1 MRRYSPLFAL
11 LLGGMTAPA
20 VAADPKVAVIAH
32 RGASGERP
40 EHTLEAYALAI
51 EQGADWI
58 EPDLVITSD
67 GVLVARHE
75 NEISETTDVGSR
87 PEYAGRRTTK
97 VIEGKSVVGW
107 FAEDFTL
114 AELKTLRARER
125 LPQLRPAS
133 AAYDR
138 QFQIATL
145 DEIAAL
151 VRDRGGKAGRPVGI
165 VAELKH
171 AAYFDSIG
179 LPLDRPLL
187 AALDGSLGQ
196 DKARVIVES
205 FEPGILRRLNR
216 ATEVR
221 LVQLLAEEGAP
232 ADSPGLTFEAMA
244 TPEGL
249 ARIRGYADGIGAA
262 KGLIIPR
269 GSGGA
274 SLPPTT
280 LVEDAKQA
288 GLLVFAWTF
297 RSENSFLP
305 TELRR
310 GEEPGARG
318 DAAAEYRM
326 FYKLG
331 VDGVFSDFPAEA
343 AAARG
348 E

>member
-1 MRRYSPLFAL
+1 
-11 LLGGMTAPA
+11 
-20 VAADPKVAVIAH
+20 VIAH

-58 EPDLVITSD
+58 EPDLVITRD

-75 NEISETTDVGSR
+75 NEISGTTDVASR
-87 PEYAGRRTTK
+87 PEFAGRRTVK
-97 VIEGKSVVGW
+97 VIDGQSVAGW
-107 FAEDFTL
+107 FVEDFTL

-125 LPQLRPAS
+125 LPQLRRES
-133 AAYDR
+133 AAHDGR
-138 QFQIATL
+138 FQIATL

-151 VRDRGGKAGRPVGI
+151 VLDRRGKLLRPIGI

-187 AALDGSLGQ
+187 AALDGAFGA
-196 DKARVIVES
+196 DKALVMIES

-216 ATEVR
+216 ATNVK
-221 LVQLLAEEGAP
+221 LVQLLADEGGP
-232 ADSPGLTFEAMA
+232 ADSSKLTYKSMA

-249 ARIRGYADGIGAA
+249 ARIRDYADGIGAA
-262 KGLIIPR
+262 KALIIPR
-269 GSGGA
+269 RPGGA

-280 LVEDAKQA
+280 LVEDAREA
-288 GLLVFAWTF
+288 GLFVFVWTF
-297 RSENSFLP
+297 RSENQFLP
-305 TELRR
+305 TELQR
-310 GEEPGARG
+310 GDDPAAHG
-318 DAAAEYRM
+318 DAAAEYRA

-331 VDGVFSDFPAEA
+331 VAGVFSDFPAQA
-343 AAARG
+343 VRARD

>member
-1 MRRYSPLFAL
+1 MQRLFLLFAL
-11 LLGGMTAPA
+11 LVCGMSAPA
-20 VAADPKVAVIAH
+20 SAADPTPAVIAH

-51 EQGADWI
+51 EQGADWV
-58 EPDLVITSD
+58 EPDLVITRD

-75 NEISETTDVGSR
+75 NEISETTDVATR
-87 PEYAGRRTTK
+87 PEFANRRTTK

-133 AAYDR
+133 AAHDGK
-138 QFQIATL
+138 FQIATL

-151 VRDRGGKAGRPVGI
+151 VRDHRGEAGRPIGI

-187 AALDGSLGQ
+187 AALDGPLGQ
-196 DKARVIVES
+196 EKALVIVES

-216 ATEVR
+216 TTEVR
-221 LVQLLAEEGAP
+221 LVQLLAEEGRP
-232 ADSPGLTFEAMA
+232 ADGKELSFRAMA

-269 GSGGA
+269 APGGA

-280 LVEDAKQA
+280 LVEDAKHA
-288 GLLVFAWTF
+288 GLFVFVWTF
-297 RSENSFLP
+297 RNENHFLP

-310 GEEPGARG
+310 GEDPAAHG

-331 VDGVFSDFPAEA
+331 VDGVFSDFPAQA
-343 AAARG
+343 VAARG
-348 E
+348 D

>member
-1 MRRYSPLFAL
+1 MRSRL
-11 LLGGMTAPA
+11 
-20 VAADPKVAVIAH
+20 
-32 RGASGERP
+32 
-40 EHTLEAYALAI
+40 

-97 VIEGKSVVGW
+97 VIEGKERRRLVV
-107 FAEDFTL
+107 EDFTL

-232 ADSPGLTFEAMA
+232 ADSPGLTFRAMA
-244 TPEGL
+244 TQEGL

-262 KGLIIPR
+262 KGLIVRAGPAALACRRPR
-269 GSGGA
+269 LWKMPSRPDCSCSCG
-274 SLPPTT
+274 
-280 LVEDAKQA
+280 
-288 GLLVFAWTF
+288 
-297 RSENSFLP
+297 RSA
-305 TELRR
+305 
-310 GEEPGARG
+310 ARTPS
-318 DAAAEYRM
+318 YRP
-326 FYKLG
+326 
-331 VDGVFSDFPAEA
+331 SC
-343 AAARG
+343 AAARTPPRG
-348 E
+348 GTRRPSIACSTNWASTACSATSQPKQRRPARSGGGQASAFFTRFWKLFLSFWILGGMMARQ

>member
-1 MRRYSPLFAL
+1 
-11 LLGGMTAPA
+11 
-20 VAADPKVAVIAH
+20 
-32 RGASGERP
+32 
-40 EHTLEAYALAI
+40 
-51 EQGADWI
+51 
-58 EPDLVITSD
+58 
-67 GVLVARHE
+67 
-75 NEISETTDVGSR
+75 
-87 PEYAGRRTTK
+87 
-97 VIEGKSVVGW
+97 
-107 FAEDFTL
+107 
-114 AELKTLRARER
+114 
-125 LPQLRPAS
+125 
-133 AAYDR
+133 
-138 QFQIATL
+138 
-145 DEIAAL
+145 
-151 VRDRGGKAGRPVGI
+151 
-165 VAELKH
+165 
-171 AAYFDSIG
+171 
-179 LPLDRPLL
+179 
-187 AALDGSLGQ
+187 
-196 DKARVIVES
+196 VIVES

>member
-1 MRRYSPLFAL
+1 MLRPFLLFAL
-11 LLGGMTAPA
+11 LLCGMSAPA
-20 VAADPKVAVIAH
+20 FAAEPKIAVIAH

-51 EQGADWI
+51 EQGADWV
-58 EPDLVITSD
+58 EPDLVITRD

-75 NEISETTDVGSR
+75 NEISETTDVATR
-87 PEYAGRRTTK
+87 PEFASRRTTK

-107 FAEDFTL
+107 FVEDFTL

-133 AAYDR
+133 AAYDGK
-138 QFQIATL
+138 FQIATL

-151 VRDRGGKAGRPVGI
+151 VSERRGAAGRPIGI

-187 AALDGSLGQ
+187 AALDGALGQ
-196 DKARVIVES
+196 DKAMVIVES
-205 FEPGILRRLNR
+205 FEPGIVRRLNR
-216 ATEVR
+216 TSEVR
-221 LVQLLAEEGAP
+221 LVQLLAEEGGP
-232 ADSPGLTFEAMA
+232 ADSKDLTFRAMA
-244 TPEGL
+244 APEGL
-249 ARIRGYADGIGAA
+249 ARIRDYADGIGAA

-269 GSGGA
+269 APGGA
-274 SLPPTT
+274 SLKPTT
-280 LVEDAKQA
+280 LVEDARAA
-288 GLLVFAWTF
+288 GLFVFVWTF
-297 RSENSFLP
+297 RSENFFLS

-310 GEEPGARG
+310 GEDPAVHG

-331 VDGVFSDFPAEA
+331 VDGVFSDFPAQA
-343 AAARG
+343 VQARR
-348 E
+348 

>member
-1 MRRYSPLFAL
+1 MFRLFLLFAL
-11 LLGGMTAPA
+11 LLCGMSTPA
-20 VAADPKVAVIAH
+20 SAAEPKVAVIAH

-51 EQGADWI
+51 EQGADWV
-58 EPDLVITSD
+58 EPDLVITRD

-75 NEISETTDVGSR
+75 NEISGTTDVAAR

-97 VIEGKSVVGW
+97 VVDGKTVVGW
-107 FAEDFTL
+107 FVEDFTL

-133 AAYDR
+133 AAHDGKY
-138 QFQIATL
+138 QVATL
-145 DEIAAL
+145 AEIAAL
-151 VRDRGGKAGRPVGI
+151 VAERRAALGRPVGI

-187 AALDGSLGQ
+187 AALDGPLGQ
-196 DKARVIVES
+196 DRKLVIVES

-216 ATEVR
+216 AREVA
-221 LVQLLAEEGAP
+221 LVQLLAEEGGP
-232 ADSPGLTFEAMA
+232 ADSPKLTFAEMT

-249 ARIRGYADGIGAA
+249 ARIRDYADGIGAA

-269 GSGGA
+269 ASGGA
-274 SLPPTT
+274 SLPPTR
-280 LVEDAKQA
+280 LVEDAKHA
-288 GLLVFAWTF
+288 GLFVFVWSF
-297 RSENSFLP
+297 RSENEFLP

-310 GEEPGARG
+310 GQDPAAHG

-326 FYKLG
+326 FYRLG
-331 VDGVFSDFPAEA
+331 VDGVFSDFPAA
-343 AAARG
+343 AVAAR
-348 E
+348 ED